1 MRSDTYIIE
10 IKIADDM
17 LVLFSYPINPLR
29 KMTKSLSFEKVSTI
43 ILE

>member
-1 MRSDTYIIE
+1 MRSDIDTNE

-29 KMTKSLSFEKVSTI
+29 KMTKSLSFEKMSTI